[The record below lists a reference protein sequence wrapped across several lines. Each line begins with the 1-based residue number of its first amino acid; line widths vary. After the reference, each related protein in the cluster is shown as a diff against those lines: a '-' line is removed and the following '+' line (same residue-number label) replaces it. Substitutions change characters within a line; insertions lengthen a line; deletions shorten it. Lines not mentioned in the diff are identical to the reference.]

1 MSLGP
6 CYLAAQIKLLGLQPT
21 VETYWRSD
29 AFESRCSVST
39 ASPPL
44 PREKQ
49 QYFQHAA
56 GFGEGTLAAETWRP
70 ASASAKGPM
79 CHPLEAHLGI

>member
-6 CYLAAQIKLLGLQPT
+6 CYLPAQIKLVGLQPT

-29 AFESRCSVST
+29 AFESHCSVST

-44 PREKQ
+44 LTKKQ
-49 QYFQHAA
+49 HFQHAA
-56 GFGEGTLAAETWRP
+56 GFGEGTLAAETRRA
-70 ASASAKGPM
+70 ASAGAKSPM